1 MARALIVDDD
11 HSSRLGLAD
20 AVRREGLDV
29 VTASSLAE
37 ARREIAAAVPDVVL
51 LGLTLPDQDGR
62 DLLPELESL
71 PGPPGV
77 ILVTGRATVETA
89 VEALRRG
96 VVDYL
101 TRPVDLARVK
111 MALGN
116 LIRTRDLAS
125 QVGSL
130 RGELR
135 GLGRFGA
142 MVGASPA
149 MQRAY
154 DLLAR
159 VGRNDATVLL
169 VGETGTGKGIAART
183 IHRLSR
189 RHHEPFVALNGGA
202 VSPTLSESELF
213 GHERGS
219 FAGADRMRR
228 GAFEQA
234 HRGTLFLDEVSEMP
248 LDLQVRL
255 LRVLETGTLTR
266 VGGTETIRVD
276 VRVMAAANRR
286 PEEAVEAGKL
296 REDLLCRLNALP
308 IPLPPLQERGD
319 DVELLANHF
328 LAELN
333 REEGTE
339 KRFTAPALV
348 RLRSHAWPG
357 NVREL
362 GNVVH
367 RAFIVSDET
376 IGADALP
383 PPAGAVPAAGEVEGG
398 RLLFRPGTR
407 IAEVEKA
414 LIVATLEH
422 FDQNNE
428 EDGGGPRHQ
437 PEDALQPAERVREG
451 EERERAAAPHARAA
465 ARDGRRLS
473 P

>member
-11 HSSRLGLAD
+11 VSFRLGLAD
-20 AVRREGLDV
+20 AVRHEGLDV

-51 LGLTLPDQDGR
+51 LDLNLPDQNGMDF
-62 DLLPELESL
+62 LPELEGL
-71 PGPPGV
+71 PEPPGV
-77 ILVTGRATVETA
+77 ILVTGQATVETA

-101 TRPVDLARVK
+101 TKPVDFARVK

-125 QVGSL
+125 QIGSL

-135 GLGRFGA
+135 SLGRFGL

-149 MQRAY
+149 MQRVY
-154 DLLAR
+154 DLLAK
-159 VGRNDATVLL
+159 VGRKDATVLL
-169 VGETGTGKGIAART
+169 VGETGTGKEMAAQT
-183 IHRLSR
+183 VHRLSR
-189 RHHEPFVALNGGA
+189 RHNEPFVAVNCGA
-202 VSPTLSESELF
+202 VSPTLIESELF

-219 FAGADRMRR
+219 FTGADRMHR
-228 GAFEQA
+228 GVFEQA

-248 LDLQVRL
+248 AELQVRL

-266 VGGTETIRVD
+266 VGGTETLKVD
-276 VRVMAAANRR
+276 VRVIAASNRR
-286 PEEAVEAGKL
+286 PEEAVAAGKL
-296 REDLLCRLNALP
+296 REDLLYRLNVFP
-308 IPLPPLQERGD
+308 ITLPPLRERAD
-319 DVELLANHF
+319 DVELLASHF

-333 REEGTE
+333 RQERTE
-339 KRFTAPALV
+339 KRCTAPALV
-348 RLRSHAWPG
+348 RLRGHSWPG

-362 GNVVH
+362 RNVVQ

-383 PPAGAVPAAGEVEGG
+383 LKAAVAAVGGEVEPG
-398 RLLFRPGTR
+398 RLLFRPGTP
-407 IAEVEKA
+407 IADVEKA

-422 FDQNNE
+422 FDQDKKKTAEALGISLKTLYNRLNE
-428 EDGGGPRHQ
+428 YGRGRSASALPPLAPAPPR
-437 PEDALQPAERVREG
+437 DTAGA
-451 EERERAAAPHARAA
+451 
-465 ARDGRRLS
+465 
-473 P
+473 

>member
-11 HSSRLGLAD
+11 VNFRLGLAD

-51 LGLTLPDQDGR
+51 LDLSLPDQNGM
-62 DLLPELESL
+62 DLLPELEAL
-71 PGPPGV
+71 PEPPGV
-77 ILVTGRATVETA
+77 ILVTGQASVDTA

-101 TRPVDLARVK
+101 TKPIDFARVK

-116 LIRTRDLAS
+116 LTRTRDLTEEI
-125 QVGSL
+125 GSL

-135 GLGRFGA
+135 SLGRFGLMA
-142 MVGASPA
+142 GASPA
-149 MQRAY
+149 IQRVY
-154 DLLAR
+154 DLLAK
-159 VGRNDATVLL
+159 VGRKDATVLL
-169 VGETGTGKGIAART
+169 VGETGTGKEVAAQT
-183 IHRLSR
+183 VHRLSR
-189 RHHEPFVALNGGA
+189 RHNEPFVAVNCGA
-202 VSPTLSESELF
+202 VSASLIESELF

-219 FAGADRMRR
+219 FTGADRMHR
-228 GAFEQA
+228 GVFEQA

-248 LDLQVRL
+248 AELQVRL

-266 VGGTETIRVD
+266 VGGTETLRID
-276 VRVMAAANRR
+276 VRVIAASNRR
-286 PEEAVEAGKL
+286 PEEAVAAGKL
-296 REDLLCRLNALP
+296 REDLLYRLNVFP
-308 IPLPPLQERGD
+308 ITLPPLRERGD

-328 LAELN
+328 LGELN

-348 RLRSHAWPG
+348 RLRSHSWPG

-362 GNVVH
+362 RNVVH
-367 RAFIVSDET
+367 RGFIVSDET

-383 PPAGAVPAAGEVEGG
+383 LQASVAPAGGEVEAG

-422 FDQNNE
+422 FEQDKKRTAEALGISLKTLYNRLNE
-428 EDGGGPRHQ
+428 YGRGRSSLPPLPPAPQPR
-437 PEDALQPAERVREG
+437 ETAGA
-451 EERERAAAPHARAA
+451 
-465 ARDGRRLS
+465 
-473 P
+473 

>member
-11 HSSRLGLAD
+11 PSFRLGLAD

-29 VTASSLAE
+29 VTASSLAQ

-51 LGLTLPDQDGR
+51 LGLTPPDQDGM
-62 DLLPELESL
+62 DLLPELQSL
-71 PGPPGV
+71 PAPPGV
-77 ILVTGRATVETA
+77 ILVTGQATVETA

-111 MALGN
+111 MAVGN
-116 LIRTRDLAS
+116 LIRTRGLAS

-135 GLGRFGA
+135 GRGRFGP

-189 RHHEPFVALNGGA
+189 RHDEPFVAVNCGA
-202 VSPTLSESELF
+202 VSPTLIESELF
-213 GHERGS
+213 GHQRGS
-219 FAGADRMRR
+219 FAGADRMHR

-234 HRGTLFLDEVSEMP
+234 HRGTLLLDEVSEMP

-266 VGGTETIRVD
+266 AGGTETVRVD
-276 VRVMAAANRR
+276 VRVIAASNRR
-286 PEEAVEAGKL
+286 PEEAVAAGQL
-296 REDLLCRLNALP
+296 REDLLYRLSVFP
-308 IPLPPLQERGD
+308 IPLPPLRERGG
-319 DVELLANHF
+319 DVELLASHF

-333 REEGTE
+333 REKGVE

-348 RLRSHAWPG
+348 RLHSHVWPG

-362 GNVVH
+362 RNVVR

-383 PPAGAVPAAGEVEGG
+383 LPAGAVPAGGEVAGG

-407 IAEVEKA
+407 IADVEKA

-422 FDQNNE
+422 FDQDKRRTAQALGISLKTLYNRLKRYGRGRSVN
-428 EDGGGPRHQ
+428 GRPPLAPARPR
-437 PEDALQPAERVREG
+437 ETAGA
-451 EERERAAAPHARAA
+451 
-465 ARDGRRLS
+465 
-473 P
+473 

>member
-11 HSSRLGLAD
+11 VNFRLGLAD

-29 VTASSLAE
+29 VAASSLAE

-51 LGLTLPDQDGR
+51 LDLSLPDQNGM
-62 DLLPELESL
+62 DLLPELEAL
-71 PGPPGV
+71 PEPPGV
-77 ILVTGRATVETA
+77 ILVTGQASVDTA

-101 TRPVDLARVK
+101 TKPIDFARVK

-116 LIRTRDLAS
+116 LTRTRDLTEEI
-125 QVGSL
+125 GSL

-135 GLGRFGA
+135 SLGRFGL

-149 MQRAY
+149 MQRVY
-154 DLLAR
+154 DLLAK
-159 VGRNDATVLL
+159 VGRKDATVLL
-169 VGETGTGKGIAART
+169 VGETGTGKEVAAQT

-189 RHHEPFVALNGGA
+189 RHNEPFVAVNCGA
-202 VSPTLSESELF
+202 VSASLIESELF

-219 FAGADRMRR
+219 FTGADRMHR
-228 GAFEQA
+228 GVFEQA

-248 LDLQVRL
+248 LELQVRL

-276 VRVMAAANRR
+276 VRVVAASNRR
-286 PEEAVEAGKL
+286 PEDAVAAGKL
-296 REDLLCRLNALP
+296 REDLLYRLNVFP
-308 IPLPPLQERGD
+308 ISLPPLRERGD
-319 DVELLANHF
+319 DVELLANQF

-333 REEGTE
+333 REEGTD
-339 KRFTAPALV
+339 KRFAAPALA
-348 RLRSHAWPG
+348 RLRRHSWPG

-362 GNVVH
+362 RNVVQ

-376 IGADALP
+376 IGAEALP
-383 PPAGAVPAAGEVEGG
+383 LLAAPAPAGGEGEPG

-407 IAEVEKA
+407 IAEVEKV

-422 FDQNNE
+422 FEQDKK
-428 EDGGGPRHQ
+428 RT
-437 PEDALQPAERVREG
+437 
-451 EERERAAAPHARAA
+451 AAALGISLKTLYNRLNEYGRGRNSLPPLPAPPPHETAGA
-465 ARDGRRLS
+465 
-473 P
+473 

>member
-1 MARALIVDDD
+1 VARALIVDDD
-11 HSSRLGLAD
+11 VGFRLGLAD
-20 AVRREGLDV
+20 AVRREGLEV

-37 ARREIAAAVPDVVL
+37 ARRELADAVPDVVL
-51 LGLTLPDQDGR
+51 LDLGLPDQNGME
-62 DLLPELESL
+62 LLPELEAL
-71 PGPPGV
+71 PETPDV
-77 ILVTGRATVETA
+77 ILVTGQATVETA

-96 VVDYL
+96 VADYL
-101 TRPVDLARVK
+101 TKPIDFARVK

-116 LIRTRDLAS
+116 LTRTRDLAEEI
-125 QVGSL
+125 GSL

-135 GLGRFGA
+135 SLGRFGP

-149 MQRAY
+149 MQRVY
-154 DLLAR
+154 DLLAK
-159 VGRNDATVLL
+159 VGRKDATVLL
-169 VGETGTGKGIAART
+169 VGETGTGKEVAAQT

-189 RHHEPFVALNGGA
+189 RHNDPFVAVNCGA
-202 VSPTLSESELF
+202 VSASLIESELF

-219 FAGADRMRR
+219 FTGADRMRR
-228 GAFEQA
+228 GVFEQA

-248 LDLQVRL
+248 AELQVRL

-266 VGGTETIRVD
+266 VGGTETVRVD
-276 VRVMAAANRR
+276 VRVIAASNRR
-286 PEEAVEAGKL
+286 PEEAVAAGKL
-296 REDLLCRLNALP
+296 REDLLYRLNVFPVA
-308 IPLPPLQERGD
+308 LPPLRERGD
-319 DVELLANHF
+319 DVELLATHF

-348 RLRSHAWPG
+348 RLRGHSWPG

-362 GNVVH
+362 RNVVH

-383 PPAGAVPAAGEVEGG
+383 LQAAAATGGGEVEAG
-398 RLLFRPGTR
+398 RLLVRPGTR

-422 FDQNNE
+422 FDQDKKRTAEALGISLKTLYNRLNE
-428 EDGGGPRHQ
+428 YGRGRSSLPPLAPAPQPR
-437 PEDALQPAERVREG
+437 ETAGA
-451 EERERAAAPHARAA
+451 
-465 ARDGRRLS
+465 
-473 P
+473 